1 MSSRLTLPCT
11 SHGLGFVWYVLE
23 CLNLFRHVHKLEMA
37 FTGSA
42 SVLNSIE
49 FDLEVF
55 EFEGKITVFVVEVTV
70 VVDLM
75 GKGPVIV
82 DEESIV

>member
-1 MSSRLTLPCT
+1 
-11 SHGLGFVWYVLE
+11 
-23 CLNLFRHVHKLEMA
+23 MA